1 MAAACAGTGEDGE
14 KPMSDGRRRAGGA
27 GTNQTFLGALGASG
41 WDCSWASR
49 KAGKEEEDVCPL
61 GKHGN
66 GSGDGSVDGGV
77 AREVLP
83 VMAEGDEKIEGAK

>member
-14 KPMSDGRRRAGGA
+14 KPMGDGRAGRAGA
-27 GTNQTFLGALGASG
+27 NQTFLGALGAIG

-49 KAGKEEEDVCPL
+49 KVGKEEDVCPL
-61 GKHGN
+61 GKHGD